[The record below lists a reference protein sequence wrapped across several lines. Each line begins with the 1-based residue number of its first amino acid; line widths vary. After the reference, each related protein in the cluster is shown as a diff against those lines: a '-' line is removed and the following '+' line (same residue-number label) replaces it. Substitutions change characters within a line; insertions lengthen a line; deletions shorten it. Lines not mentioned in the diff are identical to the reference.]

1 MPLVTRRRIAAILA
15 ALLVGAGSAACTG
28 APPVVTA
35 SPTAAPRPPSPAER
49 LTLALALAKGM
60 NCDLTVTQPGQDS
73 VATGSVNYATQS
85 ATVSLQEPRRR
96 TPIVSI
102 EAVEVGSKLW
112 VKIDFG
118 AANAR
123 LGLNAKKWYLVDQ
136 TKLTGARKK
145 LFDVANYDVLDIA
158 GLMASTSDL
167 VGKDAAH
174 ITGMVDLTRSTGVS
188 APTPTDLAKAGPGAA
203 KVPFSATVD
212 GQGRLIDLVIQADA
226 VDRDL
231 TNEYAF
237 SNLGAPG
244 PVDRAGRRRCRPDPD
259 RGLPDL
265 QRALTAG
272 RGDDPDIC
280 PEGSHSSLGRRSV

>member
-28 APPVVTA
+28 APPPVVTA

-85 ATVSLQEPRRR
+85 ATVSSKSRAGNAV
-96 TPIVSI
+96 VSI
-102 EAVEVGSKLW
+102 EAVEVGPKLW

-136 TKLTGARKK
+136 TKLTGARRK

-244 PVDRAGRRRCRPDPD
+244 PVTAPAAADVAPTPTAVY
-259 RGLPDL
+259 
-265 QRALTAG
+265 QIFNAL
-272 RGDDPDIC
+272 
-280 PEGSHSSLGRRSV
+280 